1 MLTDTCSLEREPT
14 LLAITQLHDVEED
27 IWSPTYGLKGKLD
40 ATVQI
45 LISSPATLLTQTR
58 TMATHPTPLEIKTG
72 RAIAGIEHR
81 AQTLLYTLLASDR
94 YATHIP
100 VGLLYY
106 TQSEEV
112 VKVPANRNEIRALLV
127 QRNLL
132 AGFVVRNQGRTR
144 KGGKKGEVDI
154 EEPFLPATID
164 SERVCG
170 RCYALDTCM
179 LYRKVCFFN
188 FSYSS
193 I

>member
-1 MLTDTCSLEREPT
+1 MLTDTYSLEREPT

-45 LISSPATLLTQTR
+45 LISSPATLPTQTR

-100 VGLLYY
+100 AGLLYY

-164 SERVCG
+164 NERVCG
-170 RCYALDTCM
+170 RCYALDACM
-179 LYRKVCFFN
+179 LYRKVC
-188 FSYSS
+188 S
-193 I
+193 ISHIVLYN

>member
-1 MLTDTCSLEREPT
+1 M

-40 ATVQI
+40 ATVQV
-45 LISSPATLLTQTR
+45 LISSPLTLPTHARR
-58 TMATHPTPLEIKTG
+58 TITHPTPLEIKTG

-81 AQTLLYTLLASDR
+81 AQTLLYTLLASER

-100 VGLLYY
+100 AGLLYY

-112 VKVPANRNEIRALLV
+112 VKVPVNRNEVRALLA

-132 AGFVVRNQGRTR
+132 AGFVVRRSQGRT
-144 KGGKKGEVDI
+144 GKSGKRAEVDI

-179 LYRKVCFFN
+179 LYRKVSFFI
-188 FSYSS
+188 FSCEYV
-193 I
+193 